1 MTPSETMLTDA
12 VPALLAKLDRA
23 GDYYGHGVEPLPVVR
38 LDVSGVG
45 TLGLPV
51 PRVQAEALYAIA
63 EEAPY
68 GRGPQTLIDRDV
80 RRCRQLDAGAVRA
93 ADARWSDV
101 LQRIV
106 AAAARAL
113 GVDGEVR
120 AELYKLL
127 VYAAGDFFVEHRDTE
142 KAPGMFATLV
152 VALPSPHDGGALVI
166 RHEGREARVD
176 LSGDDL
182 GVARW
187 AAFYADC
194 SHALE
199 PVREGHRVAL
209 VYNLT
214 RAAKSLPRAPDASP
228 VVTPLTSL
236 LRAWDDTNDAP
247 TKLVLPLAHQY
258 TLAELSFAA
267 LKNGDA
273 AAAQALLR
281 AGEAAGCVVRLALLS
296 ITESGAAEPSWDG
309 YSRRGR
315 YRREEDEDDEDDDT
329 PSYDVVSVE
338 ERRATLAQWRSPD
351 GAPED
356 YGTLS
361 VIEEEELA
369 PRDAL
374 EHATPDT
381 DHLAE
386 AMGNGGASYERAY
399 RHAALVVWPR
409 AHEHA
414 MIAAGG
420 ASASVAALQRYARAD
435 LPRAKEFA
443 KALSA
448 GWTPHTPREG
458 NEEPLTARA
467 LVALRA
473 LGDDGLVGAFLER
486 AGAVGDL
493 DAGERDAVADAVAAL
508 PAAAAAR
515 CAEKLAVDAEARRFE
530 AGAALLRRIVEA
542 RSDEAMRAPIT
553 ALAEATRGW
562 RDAAHLL
569 RSHVEQRV
577 KGAVDLLCAAHR
589 TGGSALV
596 REVCAR
602 ALSNRAAFPLD
613 AALVPLARALRGE
626 DGAPTRDGLQP
637 IFDDIMAHLSARL
650 ALPLAAPT
658 DAARETS
665 GLTCTCADCRELGQ
679 FLLSEKSLR
688 WRFKAA
694 QPRRSHVESVAT
706 SAGVDVRMFT
716 ERGGSPL
723 TLVCD
728 KTAARYEARVRQRA
742 DDAAAP
748 RVIAAW

>member
-12 VPALLAKLDRA
+12 VPDLLAKLDRA

-38 LDVSGVG
+38 LDVSGIG

-51 PRVQAEALYAIA
+51 PRVQAEALYAAA

-68 GRGPQTLIDRDV
+68 GRGPQTLLDRDV
-80 RRCRQLDAGAVRA
+80 RRCRQLDASAVRA
-93 ADARWSDV
+93 TDARWSDV
-101 LQRIV
+101 LQRVV

-152 VALPSPHDGGALVI
+152 VALPSPHEGGALVI

-199 PVREGHRVAL
+199 PVREGYRVAL

-214 RAAKSLPRAPDASP
+214 RAAQSLPRAPDASH
-228 VVTPLTSL
+228 VVRPLTSL

-296 ITESGAAEPSWDG
+296 ITESGAAEPAWDG
-309 YSRRGR
+309 YSRRDR
-315 YRREEDEDDEDDDT
+315 YRHADNEDEAPAYE
-329 PSYDVVSVE
+329 VVSVE
-338 ERRATLAQWRSPD
+338 ERRATLGEWRSPD
-351 GAPED
+351 GAAEA

-361 VIEEEELA
+361 VVEEEELA

-374 EHATPDT
+374 EDATPDT

-414 MIAAGG
+414 MIAEGGPSAG
-420 ASASVAALQRYARAD
+420 VAALERYARAD
-435 LPRAKEFA
+435 VPRAKEFA
-443 KALSA
+443 RAFVEA
-448 GWTPHTPREG
+448 WEPPTRGEG
-458 NEEPLTARA
+458 HDAPLTTQA
-467 LVALRA
+467 LAALRA
-473 LGDDGLVGAFLER
+473 LGDDGLVAAFLSR
-486 AGAVGDL
+486 AGKVGAL
-493 DAGERDAVADAVAAL
+493 DEGERDAVADAVAAF
-508 PAAAAAR
+508 PADAAAR
-515 CAEKLAVDAEARRFE
+515 CAGSLAGEATARRFE
-530 AGAALLRRIVEA
+530 AGAALLRRVADA
-542 RSDEAMRAPIT
+542 RLDDAMRAPIT
-553 ALAEATRGW
+553 ALAEATVGW
-562 RDAAHLL
+562 RDGGRWDRPTAQERVNGVVHLL
-569 RSHVEQRV
+569 R
-577 KGAVDLLCAAHR
+577 AAWR
-589 TGGSALV
+589 AGGSALV
-596 REVCAR
+596 L
-602 ALSNRAAFPLD
+602 ALTSGAMSDRAAFPVD
-613 AALVPLARALRGE
+613 AILVPVVLVLRKE
-626 DGAPTRDGLQP
+626 EGAPTRDGLQP
-637 IFDDIMAHLSARL
+637 ILDDIAAHLRART
-650 ALPLAAPT
+650 ALPLAPPK
-658 DAARETS
+658 DAAREVD
-665 GLTCTCADCRELGQ
+665 GLNCRCADCKEFIE

-694 QPRRSHVESVAT
+694 QARRSHIESVAA

-716 ERGGSPL
+716 ERGSNPL

-742 DDAAAP
+742 DDVAALQ
-748 RVIAAW
+748 VIAAW